1 MNGKF
6 LLLLFW
12 SLNIVSII
20 FSFGMIQAGNEVF
33 VNNYIIETF
42 MGEQI
47 TTSNID
53 ILLDDGSVP
62 VSGGLE
68 NALESM
74 TKQDSAGTGSDFGF
88 FAILDGLK
96 MILVLISLLTP
107 LPFLSFFTLLGMPF
121 WVNMII
127 GFTAVLFYI
136 VAWAEFIGNR
146 KF

>member
-20 FSFGMIQAGNEVF
+20 FSFGMLQAGNEVF

-47 TTSNID
+47 TTANID

-62 VSGGLE
+62 LSGGLE
-68 NALESM
+68 NALEST
-74 TKQDSAGTGSDFGF
+74 TKQDSAGTGSDLGF
-88 FAILDGLK
+88 FSILDGLK
-96 MILVLISLLTP
+96 MILSLISLLTP
-107 LPFLSFFTLLGMPF
+107 LPFLAFFALLGMPF
-121 WVNMII
+121 WVNLII
-127 GFTAVLFYI
+127 GFTAVIFYI
-136 VAWAEFIGNR
+136 VAIAEFVGNR